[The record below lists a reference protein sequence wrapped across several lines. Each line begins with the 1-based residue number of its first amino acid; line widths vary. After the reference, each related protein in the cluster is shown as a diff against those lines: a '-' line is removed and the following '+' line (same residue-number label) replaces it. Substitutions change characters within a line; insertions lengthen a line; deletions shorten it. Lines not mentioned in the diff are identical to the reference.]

1 MMPRTI
7 VMIRFSPRSS
17 GTAFTF
23 IAPTGFEH
31 PETRAHVRLLGP
43 CFKTGRMEPYGRQH
57 PRRVVCEHRRD
68 RQAAVRAHRRA
79 VRHGRHAGPIGRV
92 ASRARAATG
101 ATVAAELYERKS

>member
-1 MMPRTI
+1 
-7 VMIRFSPRSS
+7 
-17 GTAFTF
+17 
-23 IAPTGFEH
+23 
-31 PETRAHVRLLGP
+31 
-43 CFKTGRMEPYGRQH
+43 MEPYGRQR